1 METHRNRELELIS
14 TKNLIFFSPTTI
26 VPAVFFF
33 PSSVACRPV
42 PPITISPQYI
52 FPSKGASVRTEPS
65 RTRPLS
71 SPPPHPSLVRAGR
84 LIALH
89 GATASPTAP
98 LRSIPDE
105 GLRGALARLKDAR
118 DDAGSTCEHADMCRS
133 YLAAYDCA
141 ALPAQS
147 CGTRRL

>member
-1 METHRNRELELIS
+1 M
-14 TKNLIFFSPTTI
+14 FFL
-26 VPAVFFF
+26 FLL
-33 PSSVACRPV
+33 
-42 PPITISPQYI
+42 PP
-52 FPSKGASVRTEPS
+52 
-65 RTRPLS
+65 
-71 SPPPHPSLVRAGR
+71 LVRAGR

-133 YLAAYDCA
+133 YLAAYGCA

-147 CGTRRL
+147 CGSQSVFMPARRRYAGYLDDADGAKIGEGQVQVA